1 MNIMKTSKFISVA
14 SFILCCS
21 LLLSCKGGKENKE
34 EAAVVEVLPPNI
46 VELRDDQV
54 KMAGIETG
62 SIEWR
67 SLSGNLKV
75 NGSVGVSPENLA
87 TVCMPFGG
95 FVKSVTLMPGHA
107 VTKGQT
113 LAILENQQFVEIQQ
127 NYLEAKSKLEFA
139 EAEFKRHT
147 ELFKEDVYSQQNLQK
162 VTADYKGLKAEV
174 KALEQKLAMIGIDPV
189 YLHEDD
195 ISRSVSVVSPISG
208 YVKAVNINVGKYVAP
223 SDVLFE
229 IVNSDKL
236 YLELTLFEKDADKVS
251 VGQKIRFFIN
261 NETEQHDA
269 VIYQTGRTVNADKSY
284 KVYALVKG
292 VCKNLLPGMY
302 VNANIEAATSQVNAL
317 PSEAIVSFDDKDY
330 IFIFDKTKE
339 EKGRQFTEYRMIEVS
354 KGVTD
359 GGYTEIVLP
368 AGLDVTQIKVV
379 IKGAYN
385 LLSAK
390 KNAGEMS
397 C

>member
-1 MNIMKTSKFISVA
+1 MKTYKLIPVIIIMPFLGI
-14 SFILCCS
+14 
-21 LLLSCKGGKENKE
+21 LLSCDGGKKTSQEVKE
-34 EAAVVEVLPPNI
+34 AEVLPPDI
-46 VELRDDQV
+46 VELRVDQI
-54 KMAGIETG
+54 KLANIETG
-62 SIEWR
+62 IIELR

-95 FVKSVTLMPGHA
+95 FVKSATLMPGNS

-113 LAILENQQFVEIQQ
+113 LAMLENQEFVDIQQ

-139 EAEFKRHT
+139 EAEYKRHA
-147 ELFKEDVYSQQNLQK
+147 ELYKEDVYSQQNLQK
-162 VTADYKGLKAEV
+162 VTADYKSLKAQV
-174 KALEQKLAMIGIDPV
+174 KALEQKLALIGINPGT
-189 YLHEDD
+189 LHEDD
-195 ISRSVSVVSPISG
+195 ISRSVAVVSPIAG
-208 YVKAVNINVGKYVAP
+208 FVKSVNINIGKYVAP
-223 SDVLFE
+223 TDVLFE

-236 YLELTLFEKDADKVS
+236 YLELTLFEKDADKVATR
-251 VGQKIRFFIN
+251 QRIRFFIN
-261 NETEQHDA
+261 NETEQHEA
-269 VIYQTGRTVNADKSY
+269 VIYQTGRTVNADKTY
-284 KVYALVKG
+284 KVYATVTGK
-292 VCKNLLPGMY
+292 CKNLLPGMY
-302 VNANIEAATSQVNAL
+302 VNAIIEASAKQVTSL

-330 IFIFDKTKE
+330 IFVFDKNKE
-339 EKGRQFTEYRMIEVS
+339 ENGRQFTEYRMVEIH

-359 GGYTEIVLP
+359 GGFTEIVLP
-368 AGLDVTQIKVV
+368 EGFDIKTTKVV